1 MKGEIVKRV
10 SKMWVEKF
18 WSLRAINR
26 HRVLTCLKHFLMAVD
41 FREITGGI
49 SKRVSKVWLENF

>member
-10 SKMWVEKF
+10 SKMQVEKF

-26 HRVLTCLKHFLMAVD
+26 HRVLTWLKHFLMVVD
-41 FREITGGI
+41 F
-49 SKRVSKVWLENF
+49 